1 MVRFPPVLVALALIP
16 FAGAVAAG
24 PRDASPR
31 PTDFVVQVDFVFDN
45 KVRRTK
51 DLPTAALRAARRQ
64 MISGA
69 PIGGNKLRLLADA
82 GDGLAAFRYAKLL
95 QEGGT
100 PDPTGAIAHYYAI
113 AAYTGRAFAVAPL
126 ARLLKAEGSG
136 YSASRLRHCLNAMTV
151 QALSGNADAAV
162 LLGEMYAD
170 GVPFGQDMLQAQ
182 QFLAMGAG
190 GENPKAALN
199 LGLALMNDPDDAAAG
214 HVGALSAL
222 QVAAAGSDLS
232 VRVTAE
238 NLLRL
243 LAAPQEP
250 ASDPTASPAI
260 NPEASQ

>member
-1 MVRFPPVLVALALIP
+1 MVRFFPVLVALALIP
-16 FAGAVAAG
+16 VAGELAAG
-24 PRDASPR
+24 PRDTSAR
-31 PTDFVVQVDFVFDN
+31 RTDAVVQVDFVFDN
-45 KVRRTK
+45 QVRRTR

-64 MISGA
+64 MISGE
-69 PIGGNKLRLLADA
+69 PIGGNKLRSLADA

-95 QEGGT
+95 QEGRE
-100 PDPTGAIAHYYAI
+100 PDLTGAIAHYYAI

-136 YSASRLRHCLNAMTV
+136 YSESRLRHCRNAMTV

-190 GENPKAALN
+190 GDNPKGALN
-199 LGLALMNDPDDAAAG
+199 LGVALMNDADDAAAD
-214 HVGALSAL
+214 HVGAVSAL
-222 QVAAAGSDLS
+222 RVAASGSDLS

-243 LAAPQEP
+243 L
-250 ASDPTASPAI
+250 DASPEAEGDPAASPPI
-260 NPEASQ
+260 NPKVSP